1 MHATAVVDGGVHMVH
16 VRAHRTCVTKMVV
29 VPGPRW
35 PTSCRAPL
43 WVALCHVCDRRM
55 WSSDMSVYE
64 RDAFLESLLV
74 DGVVHMVHVRAHR
87 G

>member
-1 MHATAVVDGGVHMVH
+1 MAY
-16 VRAHRTCVTKMVV
+16 V
-29 VPGPRW
+29 VP
-35 PTSCRAPL
+35 RAL
-43 WVALCHVCDRRM
+43 VGCVALCHVCDRRM